1 MKSIYTN
8 QINWHMSFKKGCISE
23 GSTLQYVF
31 TKRWKTLE
39 KKSHFKGTIVNWNID
54 FMQKL

>member
-1 MKSIYTN
+1 MCL
-8 QINWHMSFKKGCISE
+8 KKGCISE

-39 KKSHFKGTIVNWNID
+39 KKSHFKGTIVN
-54 FMQKL
+54 